1 MKTLMTLIFAGL
13 AGPALAH
20 PSHIIDL
27 AGHNHWLAAAAIA
40 AAAAAAL
47 WQAKNRGEDQ
57 AEVEEEEPETDAE
70 PQEA

>member
-1 MKTLMTLIFAGL
+1 MKTLMTLFFAGL

-47 WQAKNRGEDQ
+47 WQAKSCGEE
-57 AEVEEEEPETDAE
+57 AEDTEEESDAE

>member
-1 MKTLMTLIFAGL
+1 MQTLMTLFFAGL

-40 AAAAAAL
+40 AAAATTL
-47 WQAKNRGEDQ
+47 WQAKKRGEDQ
-57 AEVEEEEPETDAE
+57 AEAEEEEPETDAE

>member
-1 MKTLMTLIFAGL
+1 MKITMTIGFAGL
-13 AGPALAH
+13 AGPAVAH
-20 PSHIIDL
+20 PGHLVDL

-47 WQAKNRGEDQ
+47 WQATKGKRDEADAED
-57 AEVEEEEPETDAE
+57 AEAEIDAE

>member
-20 PSHIIDL
+20 PTHIIDL

-47 WQAKNRGEDQ
+47 WQAKSRGED
-57 AEVEEEEPETDAE
+57 AEAEDAEEETDAE

>member
-1 MKTLMTLIFAGL
+1 MKALLTFGFA
-13 AGPALAH
+13 ALAAPAAAH
-20 PSHIIDL
+20 PGHLVDL

-47 WQAKNRGEDQ
+47 WQATQGKASDDE
-57 AEVEEEEPETDAE
+57 AEEADVEIAAE